1 MVTDN
6 LLLCSLSYHCQLVL
20 VSFSTFTSMV
30 LEEIHAGG
38 GFEFGTETS
47 RYLSLS
53 LNQQQSAVM
62 TKLLPPQTES
72 ESMKVETLCV
82 ILICSQQQVEVLQQQ
97 LIELR
102 DHLSKQ
108 TSERQHSA
116 TVKAQEQVVL
126 AFWKFFMKEEDQ
138 DKFCIWF
145 CSSSRSWR
153 KNWLMQNGKHGKQ
166 WVSLVLTPWDLT
178 STRRLIII
186 THAQYCSMF
195 ILKRNIPSLHSGWG
209 GTFQCIKSH

>member
-1 MVTDN
+1 
-6 LLLCSLSYHCQLVL
+6 
-20 VSFSTFTSMV
+20 MV

-38 GFEFGTETS
+38 GFEFGAETS
-47 RYLSLS
+47 QYLSLS

-153 KNWLMQNGKHGKQ
+153 KNWLMQSGKHGKQ
-166 WVSLVLTPWDLT
+166 WVSLVLTPGTSQALGGWWPTHNIAQCSYWKETYLHYTVNEGVPFSVSSLINSDLT
-178 STRRLIII
+178 LTKTCI
-186 THAQYCSMF
+186 
-195 ILKRNIPSLHSGWG
+195 SL
-209 GTFQCIKSH
+209 